1 MAQMTIRVRGRELP
15 GLRPECGWWTG
26 VHVGLQVGRE
36 VPRLVAGDAA
46 EAVFEAPVEVVAG
59 ADGGRD
65 FRGKAVQGPRGDR
78 FLYLSWG
85 EVGADGRFAMFRRA
99 KLKLDSV
106 PDEELR
112 RALETGGV
120 LEAQLPLR
128 DGKGHPICATVKPPV
143 LRWQA
148 VGG

>member
-1 MAQMTIRVRGRELP
+1 MAQMIVRVRGRDLP
-15 GLRPECGWWTG
+15 GLRPDCGWWTG

-36 VPRLVAGDAA
+36 VPRLVSGDAA
-46 EAVFEAPVEVVAG
+46 EAVFEAPVEVVTG
-59 ADGGRD
+59 ADGGLD

-85 EVGADGRFAMFRRA
+85 EVDGQGRFAMFRRA
-99 KLKLDSV
+99 KLRFDTV

-112 RALETGGV
+112 RALATGA
-120 LEAQLPLR
+120 LEAHLPLR
-128 DGKGHPICATVKPPV
+128 DGKGHPICAAVKPPV

-148 VGG
+148 VAD